1 VSAAE
6 RLALAYV
13 ADHPE
18 AAARLLERIDPPD
31 AAALLA
37 SLPAAMSA
45 AVYGALGPSTAA
57 ACAAALADDVL
68 AALLGELPL
77 DVAGAALRQV
87 EPARHEGLLAKLADE
102 RRGAL
107 GAMLAYPEH
116 SAGALADPL
125 VLALPDD
132 SSVADAQRQ
141 LRRAAGHRFPTLYIV
156 ARDRTL
162 VGVLAIHE
170 LMAAR
175 PRETLA
181 AVMQRDVTWLDAYT
195 DLATVAVHPAWD
207 DFDALPVVDGARRL
221 VGAIRYRTLRRI
233 HRERARPMMATIVGL
248 TELYWAGLAGMLT
261 SLAPPQTPTGEAS
274 DVA

>member
-1 VSAAE
+1 MSAPE

-18 AAARLLERIDPPD
+18 AAARLLERADPPD
-31 AAALLA
+31 VAALLA
-37 SLPAAMSA
+37 SLPAAMRA
-45 AVYGALGPSTAA
+45 AVYAALGPTTAA
-57 ACAAALADDVL
+57 ACAAALDDEVL

-77 DVAGAALRQV
+77 DVAGAALRRV
-87 EPARHEGLLAKLADE
+87 EPARHEGLLARLADE

-107 GAMLAYPEH
+107 GAMLAYPENT
-116 SAGALADPL
+116 AGALADPL

-132 SSVADAQRQ
+132 SSVEDAQRQ
-141 LRRAAGHRFPTLYIV
+141 LRRPAGHRFQTLYLV

-162 VGVLAIHE
+162 VGVLTIPE

-175 PRETLA
+175 PREALT
-181 AVMQRDVTWLDAYT
+181 AVMQRNVARLDAYT

-207 DFDALPVVDGARRL
+207 DFDVLPVVDEARRL
-221 VGAIRYRTLRRI
+221 VGAISHRTLRRM
-233 HRERARPMMATIVGL
+233 HRVRTRPMMATIVGL
-248 TELYWAGLAGMLT
+248 SELYWVGLAGILA